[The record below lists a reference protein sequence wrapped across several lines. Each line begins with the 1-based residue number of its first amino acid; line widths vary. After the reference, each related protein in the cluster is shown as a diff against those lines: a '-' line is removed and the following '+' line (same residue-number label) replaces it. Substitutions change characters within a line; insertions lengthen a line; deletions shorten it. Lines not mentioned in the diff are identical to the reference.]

1 MQWMWDTCMHTVHA
15 HANTSHHLQ
24 TVKKTDMLDNQL
36 WLRFLVLYS
45 CTVSLPSTAV
55 RDGGWGEGGETMR
68 REWKEGMRQGGREGE
83 SGRDEWRRGCRKRE
97 GRGLCVASTDGQ
109 TLWAVSIHGTVK
121 LVQLA
126 VWTPQLRRK
135 GWQGTKDQRPSLNLG
150 PMLYCR
156 ASDTQANNPPSPIVH
171 MCRYRSMACVAE
183 IPQ

>member
-1 MQWMWDTCMHTVHA
+1 MHTVHA

-83 SGRDEWRRGCRKRE
+83 SGRE
-97 GRGLCVASTDGQ
+97 GRRE
-109 TLWAVSIHGTVK
+109 W
-121 LVQLA
+121 
-126 VWTPQLRRK
+126 
-135 GWQGTKDQRPSLNLG
+135 
-150 PMLYCR
+150 
-156 ASDTQANNPPSPIVH
+156 
-171 MCRYRSMACVAE
+171 
-183 IPQ
+183 